1 MITVQQID
9 RLVVSDDAV
18 AARLWPRLGP
28 RVRGAYTADRDAWV
42 VLRRR
47 VDAGETLPAATLTAQ
62 HKVFAGW
69 ARALH
74 AASSRPKRTPA
85 RPTSPSAVAPIAAA
99 AAATTAAPTPPVTA
113 PPSAPAAP
121 ALAVTAKSG
130 GGAGTA
136 VAGGLLLAGLIAIAA
151 RRKSA

>member
-9 RLVVSDDAV
+9 RLVVSNDAV

-42 VLRRR
+42 VLRRK
-47 VDAGETLPAATLTAQ
+47 VDGGETLPAATLTAQ

-74 AASSRPKRTPA
+74 AASSRPKRAPA
-85 RPTSPSAVAPIAAA
+85 RPTSPLAAAPVAAAA
-99 AAATTAAPTPPVTA
+99 AAATPSVTA

-121 ALAVTAKSG
+121 ALAITPKSG

-136 VAGGLLLAGLIAIAA
+136 VACGLLLAGLIAVAA